1 MRTARSRFAYRPL
14 ALSFAVT
21 VVAACGGSSPPP
33 KSTAS
38 TAPSSGGGGGSYDS
52 SSLKCAPKDHVHHY
66 DLHDPDGDDAMVP
79 CSKDGKDD
87 YAGLI
92 HIETLDDGIHIT
104 IHATDDQVDLG
115 ALGAD
120 VKQRDAVIVYPKGP
134 GSEAVEVPLMK
145 TSDGYTG
152 DKIIFWD
159 KLDKITDEGTKID
172 VAIYDHDKN
181 GDASEEM
188 HVAVAVSAG
197 KSCEKAMDESSQN
210 IDMGK
215 KGAKDLTADQ
225 LGAPIK
231 SSGYFANCGLPDSS
245 KAEICATVHK
255 GKPIGVSVRVT
266 PQSNKT
272 AACIDRATRRLSFP
286 VSDNTDQ
293 VKQTFD

>member
-1 MRTARSRFAYRPL
+1 M
-14 ALSFAVT
+14 
-21 VVAACGGSSPPP
+21 
-33 KSTAS
+33 
-38 TAPSSGGGGGSYDS
+38 
-52 SSLKCAPKDHVHHY
+52 HQY

-79 CSKDGKDD
+79 CSKDGKAD

-104 IHATDDQVDLG
+104 IHATDDQVNLG
-115 ALGAD
+115 ALGSD

-181 GDASEEM
+181 GDAAEEM

-225 LGAPIK
+225 LGAPIR
-231 SSGYFANCGLPDSS
+231 SSAYFSSCGLPDSS

-255 GKPIGVSVRVT
+255 GKPVGVSVRVT

-272 AACIDRATRRLSFP
+272 AACIDRATRKLAFP

>member
-1 MRTARSRFAYRPL
+1 MRSGLTRSL
-14 ALSFAVT
+14 ALSLGIF
-21 VVAACGGSSPPP
+21 VVAACGGSSPPA
-33 KSTAS
+33 KTSAS
-38 TAPSSGGGGGSYDS
+38 SSPASGGGGSYDS
-52 SSLKCAPKDHVHHY
+52 SSLKCAPKDHVHKY

-104 IHATDDQVDLG
+104 IHATDDQVNLG
-115 ALGAD
+115 ALGSD

-159 KLDKITDEGTKID
+159 KLDNITDEGTKID
-172 VAIYDHDKN
+172 VAIYDHDKDGN
-181 GDASEEM
+181 ASEEM

-225 LGAPIK
+225 LGAPI
-231 SSGYFANCGLPDSS
+231 
-245 KAEICATVHK
+245 
-255 GKPIGVSVRVT
+255 
-266 PQSNKT
+266 
-272 AACIDRATRRLSFP
+272 
-286 VSDNTDQ
+286 
-293 VKQTFD
+293 